1 MTVQFGQGLFAYIP
15 GVSQTLSTEGATS
28 VEGSSSVYSY
38 KSAGY
43 TSIPYERPP
52 KVEDIVQTK
61 YSDGTPFWAD
71 YVTPNKVWTC

>member
-1 MTVQFGQGLFAYIP
+1 MTVQFGKGLFAYLP
-15 GVSQTLSTEGATS
+15 GVTQTQSTGTS
-28 VEGSSSVYSY
+28 TAVSGTTSAGY

-43 TSIPYERPP
+43 TSIPYEKAPQRMDTVP
-52 KVEDIVQTK
+52 TK